1 MILGIMAAMPE
12 EAETLKN
19 EMQIEN
25 EITLGDRTYYRGL
38 LYGIQT
44 VIVFSRWGKVAASST
59 ATTLITRFNV
69 EHIIFTGVAGAV
81 APSLNIGDIVISKGL
96 FQHDMDA
103 RPIFNR
109 HEIPLIGVTLFEPSA
124 ENLQRATTSATH
136 FVSRIHDIIPPKTLS
151 EYINQPIN
159 VIPGIIATGDQFVSD
174 AQNQDWPAFKEKI
187 LAVEMEGAA
196 VAQVAHEHKVP
207 YIVIRTISDK
217 ADHCASIDFQSF
229 VTQIARYFSLGIVK
243 NYIESLKEEKL
254 SGNASAALSNK
265 LQ

>member
-1 MILGIMAAMPE
+1 MKLGIMAAMPD

-25 EITLGDRTYYRGL
+25 EITLGDRTYYQGR
-38 LYGIQT
+38 LYGIET

-59 ATTLITRFNV
+59 ATTLITRFEV

-81 APSLNIGDIVISKGL
+81 APSLNIGDIVISQGL

-109 HEIPLIGVTLFEPSA
+109 HEIPLIGVTLFQPSP
-124 ENLQRATTSATH
+124 ENVQRATASATS
-136 FVSRIHDIIPPKTLS
+136 FVSRIQDLIPAETLS
-151 EYINQPIN
+151 QYIHQP
-159 VIPGIIATGDQFVSD
+159 VSVMPGIIATGDQFVSN
-174 AQNQDWPAFKEKI
+174 AQQHNWPEFEQDI

-207 YIVIRTISDK
+207 YIVIRTISNK
-217 ADHCASIDFQSF
+217 ADHTASDDFQAF
-229 VTQIARYFSLGIVK
+229 VTQVARYFSLGIVK
-243 NYIESLKEEKL
+243 NYIESLKEESL
-254 SGNASAALSNK
+254 CANANAALSN
-265 LQ
+265 